1 MHILLITSAYKS
13 KFNPVNALFFRDQAL
28 ALKNSGNQVGVIC
41 ALPVSFKTI
50 IKEHLF
56 NFSKESY
63 VDSGVDTIVSPFI
76 SIPRTPKRTISKM
89 FKIGKKIFLEYIE
102 KYGLP
107 DIIHLHTFLA
117 GELALWVKKKYNI
130 PYVVTEH
137 STNFAR
143 KNYSKRQLEFAKRV
157 FSESKKNI
165 AVSKEFCSLL
175 EKQFS
180 VNFKYIPNVVDTSFF
195 RLEKKDF
202 KKEKYT
208 FLNVAHLDSKKNHK
222 GLINAFQNK
231 FFGNNQYELIIAGDG
246 PEMKN
251 LNEQISSLDLHD
263 QVKLFGRVSRE
274 KVLELM
280 IQSDC
285 FVLSSFHE
293 TFGVVLI
300 EAMSCGLPVISTR
313 SGGPESIITS
323 DDYGFL
329 CGQSE
334 LGETMN
340 KVTKIEFNPTIIR
353 EFAKDNFSQ
362 IAVSKKL
369 EEIYFE

>member
-1 MHILLITSAYKS
+1 
-13 KFNPVNALFFRDQAL
+13 
-28 ALKNSGNQVGVIC
+28 
-41 ALPVSFKTI
+41 
-50 IKEHLF
+50 
-56 NFSKESY
+56 
-63 VDSGVDTIVSPFI
+63 
-76 SIPRTPKRTISKM
+76 
-89 FKIGKKIFLEYIE
+89 
-102 KYGLP
+102 
-107 DIIHLHTFLA
+107 
-117 GELALWVKKKYNI
+117 
-130 PYVVTEH
+130 
-137 STNFAR
+137 
-143 KNYSKRQLEFAKRV
+143 
-157 FSESKKNI
+157 
-165 AVSKEFCSLL
+165 
-175 EKQFS
+175 
-180 VNFKYIPNVVDTSFF
+180 
-195 RLEKKDF
+195 
-202 KKEKYT
+202 
-208 FLNVAHLDSKKNHK
+208 
-222 GLINAFQNK
+222 
-231 FFGNNQYELIIAGDG
+231 
-246 PEMKN
+246 MKN

-285 FVLSSFHE
+285 FVLSSIHE

-334 LGETMN
+334 LGETMS

>member
-76 SIPRTPKRTISKM
+76 SIPRTPKRTSSKM

-143 KNYSKRQLEFAKRV
+143 KNYSKRQLEFAEKV

-195 RLEKKDF
+195 SFNKKDF

-208 FLNVAHLDSKKNHK
+208 FLNVAHLDAKKNHK
-222 GLINAFQNK
+222 GLINAFHNK

-251 LNEQISSLDLHD
+251 LSKQISSLDLQN

-274 KVLELM
+274 KILELM
-280 IQSDC
+280 LHSDC

-300 EAMSCGLPVISTR
+300 EAMSCGLPVLSTR
-313 SGGPESIITS
+313 SGGPESIIIS

-329 CGQSE
+329 CNQSNLSE
-334 LGETMN
+334 YMFKIT
-340 KVTKIEFNPTIIR
+340 KVKF
-353 EFAKDNFSQ
+353 D
-362 IAVSKKL
+362 SKKIRNYVIDEFSANSFVNKIIQL
-369 EEIYFE
+369 YN

>member
-1 MHILLITSAYKS
+1 M
-13 KFNPVNALFFRDQAL
+13 
-28 ALKNSGNQVGVIC
+28 
-41 ALPVSFKTI
+41 
-50 IKEHLF
+50 F

-76 SIPRTPKRTISKM
+76 SIPRTPKRTSSKM

-117 GELALWVKKKYNI
+117 GELVLWVKKKYNI

-143 KNYSKRQLEFAKRV
+143 NNYSKRQLEFAKKV

-208 FLNVAHLDSKKNHK
+208 FLNVAHLDAKKNHK

-285 FVLSSFHE
+285 FVLSSIHE

-334 LGETMN
+334 LGETMS